1 MAMGRDLYLS
11 SSEMKSAWLAMYT
24 FNTVEGAYF
33 DDNPG
38 GYLGV
43 F

>member
-1 MAMGRDLYLS
+1 MGQNKQIAP
-11 SSEMKSAWLAMYT
+11 ENHKQAWLAMYT
-24 FNTVEGAYF
+24 LNPVEGAYF

-38 GYLGV
+38 SYLGS